1 MKHLLSLCLILLLA
15 SSLPALQFAK
25 WHTSMGDFTCK
36 LYDDL
41 TPITSGNF
49 VTLANNGFYNDLIF
63 HRVISGFMIQDGCPL
78 GTGYGGPGYTIQDE
92 FVPGLNHDSA
102 GVLAMART
110 AAPNSAGS
118 QYYITLAPTPHLN
131 GAYAVFGKVIEGL
144 STVLAIGQVP
154 TGANDRPITPV
165 NIHSISMID
174 LDIGDITPPLD
185 VVVHEELGAPTMFI
199 VETTSVN
206 GGQTYAWYLNDLLQ
220 VGQNDFIF
228 ETYYDWGGTH
238 RVRCQ
243 ISQGDFSYNLI
254 WYIESGSAVND
265 PGNSPAVLQLSVAP
279 NPFSK
284 KLNLSFESASK
295 SAVDI
300 DIFDLRGRLIRSEH
314 GISSKQGTN
323 SWLWDGKDNSGQ
335 KLDNG
340 VYLIKVK
347 SGDQQGYIKTT
358 LLN

>member
-1 MKHLLSLCLILLLA
+1 M
-15 SSLPALQFAK
+15 
-25 WHTSMGDFTCK
+25 DFCFT
-36 LYDDL
+36 
-41 TPITSGNF
+41 
-49 VTLANNGFYNDLIF
+49 
-63 HRVISGFMIQDGCPL
+63 
-78 GTGYGGPGYTIQDE
+78 
-92 FVPGLNHDSA
+92 
-102 GVLAMART
+102 
-110 AAPNSAGS
+110 
-118 QYYITLAPTPHLN
+118 
-131 GAYAVFGKVIEGL
+131 
-144 STVLAIGQVP
+144 
-154 TGANDRPITPV
+154 
-165 NIHSISMID
+165 
-174 LDIGDITPPLD
+174 
-185 VVVHEELGAPTMFI
+185 
-199 VETTSVN
+199 
-206 GGQTYAWYLNDLLQ
+206 
-220 VGQNDFIF
+220 
-228 ETYYDWGGTH
+228 
-238 RVRCQ
+238 
-243 ISQGDFSYNLI
+243 FSYNLI